1 MASNLQLL
9 IDIKLGYSVEIW
21 IANAINQ
28 KISYRQMVDI
38 LYEETGIK
46 VSKSS
51 LYLWWNK

>member
-9 IDIKLGYSVEIW
+9 IDIKLGYSVEAW
-21 IANAINQ
+21 IADAINQ

>member
-9 IDIKLGYSVEIW
+9 IDIKLGYSVETW
-21 IANAINQ
+21 IADAINQ